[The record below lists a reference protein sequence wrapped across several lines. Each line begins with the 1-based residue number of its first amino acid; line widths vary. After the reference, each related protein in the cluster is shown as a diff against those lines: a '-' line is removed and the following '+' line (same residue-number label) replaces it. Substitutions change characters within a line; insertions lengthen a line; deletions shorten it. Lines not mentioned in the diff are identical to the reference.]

1 LTMSKNF
8 RARVNKADAGSLAAF
23 APFRMTRSARLLLSL
38 LIALLAGLTASTTA
52 AAAPTYPAL
61 TGRVVD
67 GANILPPAL
76 MTALTTKLEALEKQT
91 SRQLVIVTLPSLQGL
106 PIDDYGYQLGRAWGI
121 GEKGR
126 NTGVLMIVAPAERRV
141 RIEVGYGLEGVL
153 TDALST
159 IILQEKVLPKFRA
172 GDPAGGVADGAD
184 ALIAQLSLPDDQA
197 RARVADVG
205 KLGSRS
211 GSTFPFVLVGLLGLW
226 VVFGTIGMFRGRP
239 GHRMDFWFL
248 PLMILMSGGGM
259 GGGMRG
265 HGRGGGGGGG
275 FRGGGGSFGGGGAS
289 GGW

>member
-1 LTMSKNF
+1 
-8 RARVNKADAGSLAAF
+8 
-23 APFRMTRSARLLLSL
+23 MTRSFRLWLSL
-38 LIALLAGLTASTTA
+38 FIALLFGVSAWTTA
-52 AAAPTYPAL
+52 VAAPTFPPL

-67 GANILPPAL
+67 GAKILPPAL
-76 MTALTTKLEALEKQT
+76 VTALATKLETLEKQT

-126 NTGVLMIVAPAERRV
+126 NTGVLLIVAPAERRV
-141 RIEVGYGLEGVL
+141 RIEVGYGLEAVL
-153 TDALST
+153 TDAFST
-159 IILQEKVLPKFRA
+159 IILQEKVLPKLRA
-172 GDPAGGVADGAD
+172 GDPAGGVVAGTD

-197 RARVADVG
+197 RERVADIG
-205 KLGSRS
+205 KVPESAG
-211 GSTFPFVLVGLLGLW
+211 GAFPFALVSLLGLW
-226 VVFGTIGMFRGRP
+226 VVFGTIGMFRGGP

-265 HGRGGGGGGG
+265 HGGGGGRGGGG